1 MFFLQMGRPC
11 NPKCGCFRNKFTH
24 EERQSI
30 FSGYYSLQNE
40 QLKNQYLIGQMSKR
54 PIKRKRSKNPN
65 AEPKIQWSYKLMD
78 RDVCRHTFMSL
89 HGISV
94 SKLTEASKIK
104 RQSPQGIA
112 HPDMRGKSKFGINI
126 FIDDNVKYLFNRPS
140 C

>member
-1 MFFLQMGRPC
+1 
-11 NPKCGCFRNKFTH
+11 
-24 EERQSI
+24 
-30 FSGYYSLQNE
+30 
-40 QLKNQYLIGQMSKR
+40 
-54 PIKRKRSKNPN
+54 
-65 AEPKIQWSYKLMD
+65 MD
-78 RDVCRHTFMSL
+78 RDVCRQTFMSL

-94 SKLTEASKIK
+94 SKLTEASKVK

>member
-11 NPKCGCFRNKFTH
+11 KPKCGCFLNKFTH

-30 FSGYYSLQNE
+30 FNGYYSLETE
-40 QLKNQYLIGQMSKR
+40 QLKNQYLIGKLSKR
-54 PIKRKRSKNPN
+54 PVKRSRTKNPN

-78 RDVCRHTFMSL
+78 KDVCRHTFMSL

-94 SKLTEASKIK
+94 SKLGEATKIK
-104 RQSPQGIA
+104 RESPEDIA

>member
-1 MFFLQMGRPC
+1 
-11 NPKCGCFRNKFTH
+11 
-24 EERQSI
+24 
-30 FSGYYSLQNE
+30 
-40 QLKNQYLIGQMSKR
+40 MSKR
-54 PIKRKRSKNPN
+54 KIKRKRSKDPN
-65 AEPKIQWSYKLMD
+65 APPKIQWTYEVMD
-78 RDVCRHTFMSL
+78 REVCRQTFRSL

-94 SKLTEASKIK
+94 SKLTEASKVK

>member
-1 MFFLQMGRPC
+1 MGRPC
-11 NPKCGCFRNKFTH
+11 NPKCGCFRNKFTQ

-30 FSGYYSLQNE
+30 FSGYYSLENE

-54 PIKRKRSKNPN
+54 KIKRKRSKDPN
-65 AEPKIQWSYKLMD
+65 APPKIQWTYEVMD
-78 RDVCRHTFMSL
+78 REVCRQTFRSL

-94 SKLTEASKIK
+94 SKLTEASKVK

>member
-1 MFFLQMGRPC
+1 MGRPC
-11 NPKCGCFRNKFTH
+11 NAKCGCFRNKFTA

-30 FSGYYSLQNE
+30 FREYYSLAND

-54 PIKRKRSKNPN
+54 KIKRKRSKDPN
-65 AEPKIQWSYKLMD
+65 APPKIQWTYEVMD
-78 RDVCRHTFMSL
+78 REVCRQTFRSL

-94 SKLTEASKIK
+94 SKLTEASKVK
-104 RQSPQGIA
+104 RQSPLGIA
-112 HPDMRGKSKFGINI
+112 HPEMRGKSKFGINI